1 MGDELIVELDADPLN
16 AKKWVLYL
24 DGQEMSDLSDT
35 ATARKTPPALVY
47 MLRRTDKTKTAWQ
60 GILGSP
66 TGTRKVEVSVAR
78 IEKDSPR
85 TIGAA
90 LIAGDAAVFQLK
102 ILWTWWL
109 AFGFVAAAAVL
120 FLAGLG
126 AVRSPMLRDN
136 LLSQIPWKQRTF
148 SLGRCQMALWFTLI
162 IVSFFFLWALLWD
175 YNTVTAQSLI
185 LMGIAA
191 ATGLGAL
198 AANTTN
204 NNDVTNAD
212 KELRAAH
219 FNAPEDIE
227 TVVAELE
234 SKQAEAANPSEDSP
248 PSPALDDKI
257 IQLED
262 RKDTFYR
269 AAKDYISATYDPA
282 TGKYKYANIFYDLIT
297 DKDGPALH
305 RLQVVG
311 WTIALGLVFLIGVYR
326 DLSMP
331 EFSATLLAL
340 IAVSGASYVGF
351 KFPEKT

>member
-1 MGDELIVELDADPLN
+1 
-16 AKKWVLYL
+16 
-24 DGQEMSDLSDT
+24 
-35 ATARKTPPALVY
+35 
-47 MLRRTDKTKTAWQ
+47 
-60 GILGSP
+60 
-66 TGTRKVEVSVAR
+66 
-78 IEKDSPR
+78 
-85 TIGAA
+85 
-90 LIAGDAAVFQLK
+90 VF
-102 ILWTWWL
+102 
-109 AFGFVAAAAVL
+109 AFVAAAAVL

-148 SLGRCQMALWFTLI
+148 SLGRCQMALWFTLV

-185 LMGIAA
+185 LMGISA

-212 KELRAAH
+212 KELRAAN

-227 TVVAELE
+227 TVVAELK
-234 SKQAEAANPSEDSP
+234 SKQAQATNLSEDSLRP
-248 PSPALDDKI
+248 GLNDQIK
-257 IQLED
+257 QLED
-262 RKDTFYR
+262 RKNTFYR
-269 AAKDYISATYDPA
+269 AAKDYISATYDSA
-282 TGKYKYANIFYDLIT
+282 TGKYKYANMFYDLIT

-311 WTIALGLVFLIGVYR
+311 WTVALGLVFLIGVYR

-340 IAVSGASYVGF
+340 MAVSGASYVGF